1 MFRIIVTSIALF
13 ASIPA
18 SATPNGAITQTRHV
32 SYSDINLSTAAGRA
46 KLDRRLRDAAHK
58 VCQDPY
64 DRELIPYTDPNCVKQ
79 TLQIARV
86 QMASAVDHL
95 NQPTQIASADR

>member
-1 MFRIIVTSIALF
+1 MFRTVMTSIALL
-13 ASIPA
+13 ASVPA
-18 SATPNGAITQTRHV
+18 LATPDGAITQTRHV
-32 SYSDINLSTAAGRA
+32 SYSKINLSTAAGRA
-46 KLDRRLRDAAHK
+46 KLDRRLSVAAHQ

-64 DRELIPYTDPNCVKQ
+64 DRELIPYTDPDCVKK

-86 QMASAVDHL
+86 QMASAVDHV